1 MKIKI
6 KRKKTIAEAAK
17 KPEDIPEGYFITM
30 KTEGS
35 EWARWDIVKGK
46 ANYYEKTYYPD
57 AIYGHIDI
65 GKIHQNRY
73 GECLGAW
80 MTRMADTAKGFG
92 PMLYDI
98 AMEYATESGS
108 GLIADRGGVTP
119 AAEGIWKKY
128 LERDDVEAVQLE
140 NCVQGESIALNKMF
154 KKPSTGIIQKLE
166 EEGKLIRV

>member
-17 KPEDIPEGYFITM
+17 KPEDIPQGYLITM

-35 EWARWDIVKGK
+35 EWARWDIVKG
-46 ANYYEKTYYPD
+46 NERYYEKAFSPD
-57 AIYGHIDI
+57 ATYGHIDI
-65 GKIHQNRY
+65 GKVDPDRY
-73 GECLGAW
+73 GSCLNAW
-80 MTRMADTAKGFG
+80 MVRMSDAAKGFG

-108 GLIADRGGVTP
+108 GLIADRGGVTT
-119 AAEGIWKKY
+119 AAQKVWEKY
-128 LERDDVEAVQLE
+128 LKRDDVEAVQLDD
-140 NCVQGESIALNKMF
+140 CQQSDIDALNKMY